1 MTVSTV
7 SVGEM
12 MWSTSRILKLIN
24 EHNGNN
30 LVLKLLFLI
39 KTAPLLKCAWP
50 CSSFSLYRHWPGF
63 SACSLKADD
72 LRALSR
78 ETGIPVTLVWNLSPF
93 HVDHNHFHKQ
103 TKPNLD
109 VIFPSHASTF
119 EVLTLHPSCN
129 VAGVRHRFLLTCSS
143 LLVFASYVNHQ
154 LMDVFSRSKFPLHT

>member
-78 ETGIPVTLVWNLSPF
+78 ETGIPVTLVKPFTFPRGLQSFPQTDKAKPGCHISLSCF
-93 HVDHNHFHKQ
+93 YLWGFD
-103 TKPNLD
+103 
-109 VIFPSHASTF
+109 
-119 EVLTLHPSCN
+119 LTPATLQDGCKAQVFTDMQFS
-129 VAGVRHRFLLTCSS
+129 AGFRFICKSS
-143 LLVFASYVNHQ
+143 ADGRL
-154 LMDVFSRSKFPLHT
+154 

>member
-78 ETGIPVTLVWNLSPF
+78 ETGIPVTLVKPFTFPRGSQSFPQTDKAKPGCHISPSCF
-93 HVDHNHFHKQ
+93 C
-103 TKPNLD
+103 
-109 VIFPSHASTF
+109 